1 MFLYN
6 LVSDRV
12 VLDDGTSRVEVEIN
26 TVIKALRDAHEEYV
40 KCIMGNK
47 SRDRCYAEAIGIL
60 IDAFGS
66 ALPSVFYDEDLRY
79 FAVKGADYRWLLY
92 DSESNTY
99 RVVKFRDLVAKA
111 L

>member
-47 SRDRCYAEAIGIL
+47 SRD
-60 IDAFGS
+60 S
-66 ALPSVFYDEDLRY
+66 AMQRQ
-79 FAVKGADYRWLLY
+79 
-92 DSESNTY
+92 
-99 RVVKFRDLVAKA
+99 
-111 L
+111 